1 MLPQNKLE
9 YAETEYVQRFLLRTF
24 HSEDGSLAE
33 RREADMAGYAQLA
46 IFLSNSFA
54 FAKAAAELSDLFRDL
69 YRYVQEERGFV
80 VDTFVEVL
88 RGVGSYYGFHWE
100 EFYILNDQVDD
111 KDFREVVSN
120 RVLFHDSFTRP
131 HGEYTH
137 AVQWL
142 VMAYRFRRT
151 SVNVANLYA
160 NSVKYRSREPFE
172 YPDKTKKRIY
182 IWNFLVDC
190 FRGSEDFE
198 SNIMCG
204 TFRCPQIVTTELVLL
219 PPHAWLG
226 AYIAATSR
234 LGLKNGVPS
243 PEPRHDK
250 QGRRAKANIVY
261 TNKEIEEM
269 LESGLVERTRMPG
282 ILKIVTPASSVR
294 IH

>member
-1 MLPQNKLE
+1 MLLQNKLE

-33 RREADMAGYAQLA
+33 RMEADMAGYAQLA
-46 IFLSNSFA
+46 IFLSKSFA
-54 FAKAAAELSDLFRDL
+54 FAKAAAELSGLFREL
-69 YRYVQEERGFV
+69 YRCVQQEGGLV
-80 VDTFVEVL
+80 VDTFAEVL
-88 RGVGSYYGFHWE
+88 RVIGRYYGFHWE

-111 KDFREVVSN
+111 KDFREVISN
-120 RVLFHDSFTRP
+120 KVLFHDAFTRP

-151 SVNVANLYA
+151 TVNVTNLYA
-160 NSVKYRSREPFE
+160 NSVKYRSREPFD

-198 SNIMCG
+198 SNIMCD
-204 TFRCPQIVTTELVLL
+204 TFRCPQIVTTELVSL
-219 PPHAWLG
+219 PPHAALG

-243 PEPRHDK
+243 LEPRHNK
-250 QGRRAKANIVY
+250 QGRRAKPNIAY

-269 LESGLVERTRMPG
+269 LEAGLVERTGMLG
-282 ILKIVTPASSVR
+282 ILRIVTPGSSVW

>member
-1 MLPQNKLE
+1 MLLQNKLE

-33 RREADMAGYAQLA
+33 RMEADMAGYAQLA
-46 IFLSNSFA
+46 LFLSKSFA
-54 FAKAAAELSDLFRDL
+54 FAKAAAQLSGLFREL
-69 YRYVQEERGFV
+69 YRCVQQERGLV
-80 VDTFVEVL
+80 VDTFAEVL
-88 RGVGSYYGFHWE
+88 RVIGRYYGFHWE
-100 EFYILNDQVDD
+100 EFYILNDQADD
-111 KDFREVVSN
+111 KDFRKVVSN
-120 RVLFHDSFTRP
+120 KALFHDALTRP

-142 VMAYRFRRT
+142 VMAYRFRKT

-172 YPDKTKKRIY
+172 YPDQTKKRIY

-198 SNIMCG
+198 SNIMCD
-204 TFRCPQIVTTELVLL
+204 TFRCPQIVTKELVLL

-226 AYIAATSR
+226 SYIAATSL

-250 QGRRAKANIVY
+250 QGRRAKPNIAY

-282 ILKIVTPASSVR
+282 ILKIVTPGSSVR